1 MIPSI
6 PISNFNYTLPD
17 ERIAKYPLAKR
28 DTSKLLLYSNG
39 SISEDVFTNIAN
51 YLPEHSLLVF
61 NNTKVIRARLRLQ
74 KESGAEIE
82 VFCLE
87 PYEPAEYQ
95 ESFSARRSCS
105 WICIVGNLKR
115 WKDEVL
121 KLQFNDN
128 QKNITL
134 YLKKIEVVRDG
145 IIVNFSWDNQDLTFA
160 DVLER
165 CGAIPIPPYLNRKE
179 ESGDYEQYQT
189 IYSKF
194 QGSVAA
200 PTAGLHFTSE
210 VFDKL
215 KGKSV
220 DLAEVTL
227 HVGAG
232 TFRPVK
238 TESVA
243 EHIMHAEHFEVN
255 IETLKRLQKAIG
267 STIAVGTTSVR
278 TLESIYWIG
287 VNLLKDKILLN
298 NIEQWMPYD
307 KGEEVD
313 VGMALESLINYLLDN
328 GLTSIKASTRILL
341 APPYKFKIV
350 NGLITNFHQ
359 PQSTL
364 LLLVSSM
371 VGEKWR
377 DIYDYALEHDFRFL
391 SYGDSS
397 LIFP

>member
-1 MIPSI
+1 V
-6 PISNFNYTLPD
+6 
-17 ERIAKYPLAKR
+17 
-28 DTSKLLLYSNG
+28 G
-39 SISEDVFTNIAN
+39 V
-51 YLPEHSLLVF
+51 
-61 NNTKVIRARLRLQ
+61 
-74 KESGAEIE
+74 E

-95 ESFSARRSCS
+95 GSFSARSSCS
-105 WICIVGNLKR
+105 WVCIVGNLKR

-121 KLQFNDN
+121 KLQFYDN
-128 QKNITL
+128 QKNNTL
-134 YLKKIEVVRDG
+134 FLKKMEVVKDG
-145 IIVNFSWDNQDLTFA
+145 VIVNFSWDNQDLTFA

-179 ESGDYEQYQT
+179 ESSDYEQYQT
-189 IYSKF
+189 VYSKF

-200 PTAGLHFTSE
+200 PTAGLHFTNE
-210 VFDKL
+210 VFDNL
-215 KGKSV
+215 KKKSI

-238 TESVA
+238 TESIA

-267 STIAVGTTSVR
+267 STIAIGTTSVR
-278 TLESIYWIG
+278 TLESVYWIG
-287 VNLLKDKILLN
+287 ANLIKNKILLS
-298 NIEQWMPYD
+298 NIEQWKPYD
-307 KGEEVD
+307 KGEEID
-313 VGMALESLINYLLDN
+313 VGMALESLINYLINN
-328 GLTSIKASTRILL
+328 GLTLIKASTQILL
-341 APPYKFKIV
+341 TPPYKFKVV
-350 NGLITNFHQ
+350 NGLITKFHQ
-359 PQSTL
+359 PKRTL
-364 LLLVSSM
+364 LQLVSSM
-371 VGEKWR
+371 VGERWR